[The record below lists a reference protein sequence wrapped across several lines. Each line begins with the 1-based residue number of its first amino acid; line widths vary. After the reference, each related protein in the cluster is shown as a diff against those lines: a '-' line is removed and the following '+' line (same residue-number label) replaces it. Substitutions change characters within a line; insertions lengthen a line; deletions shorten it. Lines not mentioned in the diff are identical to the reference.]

1 MDIGAVLNSGHTK
14 NNTMRIVRYVDSDLN
29 KFAALMEFFFNGD
42 YRTKQ
47 RAGWPVSYCVKDH
60 PELIKPYLN
69 KCIDLL
75 TEKGAHVAVRRN
87 VVRLLQYVEIPQ
99 RLKGKV
105 YSHCLDLID
114 DLKETVAVKA
124 FAITVATKI
133 AKSDPALVNEL
144 QLIVK
149 KHLPHSTIAFH
160 KRSLD
165 ILSR

>member
-1 MDIGAVLNSGHTK
+1 MRYVGSDAKKFAVL
-14 NNTMRIVRYVDSDLN
+14 IDI
-29 KFAALMEFFFNGD
+29 FFNGE
-42 YRTKQ
+42 YRMTQ
-47 RAGWPVSYCVKDH
+47 RSAWAVNYCAQYH

-75 TEKGAHVAVRRN
+75 PRKEAHVAVRRN
-87 VVRLLQYVEIPQ
+87 VVRLLQYVEIPA

-114 DLKETVAVKA
+114 DLGEPVAVKV
-124 FAITVATKI
+124 FAVSVATKI
-133 AKSDPALVNEL
+133 AKTEPALVNEL

-149 KHLPHSTIAFH
+149 KHLPHTTVAFH
-160 KRSLD
+160 KRALD

>member
-1 MDIGAVLNSGHTK
+1 MDIGAVLKSGHTK
-14 NNTMRIVRYVDSDLN
+14 NNTMRVVRYVSDDPK
-29 KFAALMEFFFNGD
+29 KFAALMDLFFNGD
-42 YRTKQ
+42 YRVKQ

-60 PELIKPYLN
+60 PELIAPYLN
-69 KCIDLL
+69 KCVDLL
-75 TEKGAHVAVRRN
+75 TNKEAHVAVRRN
-87 VVRLLQYVEIPQ
+87 VVRLLQYVEIPR

-133 AKSDPALVNEL
+133 AKTEPDLIREL
-144 QLIVK
+144 QLVIK
-149 KHLPHSTIAFH
+149 KHLPHATAAFH
-160 KRSLD
+160 KRSID

>member
-1 MDIGAVLNSGHTK
+1 MDIGAVLDSGHTK
-14 NNTMRIVRYVDSDLN
+14 NNTMRVVRYVGSDGK
-29 KFAALMEFFFNGD
+29 KFAALMEIFFHGE
-42 YRTKQ
+42 YRMTQ
-47 RAGWPVSYCVKDH
+47 RAAWPVSYCVKDQ

-75 TEKGAHVAVRRN
+75 AEKQGHVAVRRN

-105 YSHCLDLID
+105 YSHCVDLID
-114 DLKETVAVKA
+114 DLKEAIAVKA
-124 FAITVATKI
+124 FALTVATKI
-133 AKSDPALVNEL
+133 AKSDPALIREL
-144 QLIVK
+144 QLVVK
-149 KHLPHSTIAFH
+149 KHLPHTTVAFH